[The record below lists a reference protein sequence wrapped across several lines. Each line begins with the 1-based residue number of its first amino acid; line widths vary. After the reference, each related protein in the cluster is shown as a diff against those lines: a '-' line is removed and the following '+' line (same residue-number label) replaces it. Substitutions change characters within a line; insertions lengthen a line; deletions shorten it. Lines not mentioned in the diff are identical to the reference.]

1 MTLYWVLFGVML
13 LFSLRNW
20 SKTVIAWLPLQLL
33 FNECVCLKYTSP
45 AVSFVLAVD
54 FLLLFI
60 YFAQRKRLRLN
71 QRPFFFKEV
80 LIAYLVSYLLSM
92 LFSTVSIGEVLT
104 GTIKYFIQNFI
115 ILYLFQKAIT
125 GYDEIRL
132 FVKTIFV
139 VAVLIVSLG
148 LFESI
153 VGDNPVL
160 DYVFMNAPIDAVE
173 GKMYYIPPFL
183 SYTGELAERFGM
195 VRVFSFFSI
204 HIAFGCACVILLF
217 FYAYL
222 YKFNNTLI
230 NKFYLV
236 IGITLFLIG
245 VFLCNSKTPI
255 AGLLFFAIG
264 ILSFKD
270 ISRGYVVLFIVIS
283 VFVLVTY
290 FPDYLKN
297 IIALFNSKVAEEGG
311 GSNVDM
317 RARQFEVGFNLFEK
331 SPLFGNGIGSI
342 AVFMKGGNNADLL
355 GAESSWLKIL
365 PERGI
370 VGVIVYLY
378 LYLTM
383 YRKLL
388 PYMNK
393 KALVC
398 FLAGLLAMETAT
410 GFMNMTIYG
419 SMVIALYMTGIF
431 RKTTKCD
438 YYE

>member
-1 MTLYWVLFGVML
+1 MTLYWLIFGVIV
-13 LFSLRNW
+13 FWAFKNW
-20 SKTVIAWLPLQLL
+20 KAVTIVWMPLQLL

-45 AVSFVLAVD
+45 AVSLVLAVD

-60 YFAQRKRLRLN
+60 YLAQRKKLRLN

-92 LFSTVSIGEVLT
+92 IFSIVSIGEVLT
-104 GTIKYFIQNFI
+104 GTIKFFIQNFI

-125 GYDEIRL
+125 GYNEIRL

-139 VAVLIVSLG
+139 VAVLIISLG
-148 LFESI
+148 LFEAI

-160 DYVFMNAPIDAVE
+160 DYVFMNAPLDAIK
-173 GKMYYIPPFL
+173 GKMYYIPPFMNVM
-183 SYTGELAERFGM
+183 GELQQRFGM
-195 VRVFSFFSI
+195 VRAYSFFNI
-204 HIAFGCACVILLF
+204 HIAFGCACVMLLF

-222 YKFNNTLI
+222 YKFKITLV
-230 NKFYLV
+230 NRTYLG
-236 IGITLFLIG
+236 IGIGLFLIG

-255 AGLLFFAIG
+255 VGLLFFALG
-264 ILSFKD
+264 LLSFKD
-270 ISRGYVVLFIVIS
+270 ISRGYVVLFIVTA
-283 VFVLVTY
+283 VFALFTY
-290 FPDYLKN
+290 FPDYLNN
-297 IIALFNSKVAEEGG
+297 IIALFNSTVAEEGG

-317 RARQFEVGFNLFEK
+317 RARQFEVGLNLFEK
-331 SPLFGNGIGSI
+331 NPLLGNGIGSI
-342 AVFMKGGNNADLL
+342 AVFMKSGSNADLL
-355 GAESSWLKIL
+355 GSESSWLKIL

-378 LYLTM
+378 LYLAM

-398 FLAGLLAMETAT
+398 LLAGLLAMETAT
-410 GFMNMTIYG
+410 GFMNMAIYG
-419 SMVIALYMTGIF
+419 SIIIVFYMIGIF
-431 RKTTKCD
+431 RKTA
-438 YYE
+438 

>member
-92 LFSTVSIGEVLT
+92 LFSTVSIGEMLT